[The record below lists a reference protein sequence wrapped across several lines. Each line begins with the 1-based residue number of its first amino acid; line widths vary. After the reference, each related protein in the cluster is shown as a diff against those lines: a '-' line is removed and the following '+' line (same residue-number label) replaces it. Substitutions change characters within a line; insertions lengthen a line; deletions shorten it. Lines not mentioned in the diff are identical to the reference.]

1 MKTPSP
7 PSHSSGLP
15 ANDAPYRL
23 IHDVSFGKDVVV
35 QPFTNLY
42 GCAIGDG
49 TRIGTFVEIQKG
61 ATIGSMCKV
70 QSHTFVCE
78 GVSIGDGVFV
88 GHGVVFVNDKYPRA
102 TNDAGQLQ
110 TEADWQVSRIVVEDG
125 ASIGSGAVILGG
137 VRVGAGAMIGAGAVV
152 TKDVP
157 GGATVAGNPARP
169 LHGPASPA

>member
-1 MKTPSP
+1 MK
-7 PSHSSGLP
+7 P

-23 IHDVSFGKDVVV
+23 IDDVTFGEDVVV
-35 QPFTNLY
+35 RSFTNLY

-61 ATIGSMCKV
+61 ATIGSSCKV
-70 QSHTFVCE
+70 QSHTFICE

-102 TNDAGQLQ
+102 TNEAGQLQ
-110 TEADWQVSRIVVEDG
+110 TEADWQVTPIVVESG
-125 ASIGSGAVILGG
+125 ASIGSGAVILSG
-137 VRVGAGAMIGAGAVV
+137 VRVGAGAMIGAGALV

-157 GGATVAGNPARP
+157 PGATVAGNPARP
-169 LHGPASPA
+169 LQGPAQS